1 MEKQK
6 FEQKNLVEATE
17 ADFLYRHFYY
27 FARNPGYSW
36 RSSNE
41 NGRAE
46 FSFDKPRS
54 STRNQRLF
62 YVIFGYHSWCVFK
75 LSWGCII
82 WKFLQ
87 NFENFYYSIKSKELV
102 LESSNNIISI
112 ESFLNYLLQRVKNL
126 WFLVTNVFHNHLPLV
141 QNSTH
146 PSRPIKFFIFQG
158 LTKLNSALQ
167 SDILTLVQIWLN
179 TLTEKS
185 ITRKWNAFAEHNE
198 THGWNLRRIKLR
210 YSSNA

>member
-62 YVIFGYHSWCVFK
+62 YVIFGYHS
-75 LSWGCII
+75 
-82 WKFLQ
+82 
-87 NFENFYYSIKSKELV
+87 
-102 LESSNNIISI
+102 
-112 ESFLNYLLQRVKNL
+112 
-126 WFLVTNVFHNHLPLV
+126 
-141 QNSTH
+141 
-146 PSRPIKFFIFQG
+146 
-158 LTKLNSALQ
+158 
-167 SDILTLVQIWLN
+167 
-179 TLTEKS
+179 
-185 ITRKWNAFAEHNE
+185 
-198 THGWNLRRIKLR
+198 
-210 YSSNA
+210 